1 MYARTAK
8 HGHPWRRG
16 WGPGF
21 RRPKY
26 NVPVN
31 IDDKTDRYIVSVY
44 ATGFS
49 KENIKLSVTDD
60 VLFISGTRS
69 IDENDQP
76 NFAKQEF
83 PVKNFERMI
92 SLEGQVDVAGISA
105 KQEDGILYI
114 TLPKTEDA
122 KQPSREINVD

>member
-8 HGHPWRRG
+8 HGPPWRGG
-16 WGPGF
+16 WAPGF

-31 IDDKTDRYIVSVY
+31 IDDKPDRFIVSVY

-49 KENIKLSVTDD
+49 KENIKLSVSED
-60 VLFISGTRS
+60 VLNISGTRA
-69 IDENDQP
+69 IDENDEP

-92 SLEGQVDVAGISA
+92 SLEGQVDVGGITA

-114 TLPKTEDA
+114 ILPKTEEA
-122 KQPSREINVD
+122 KQPARDINVD